1 MANNNN
7 LLFNAALD
15 AFVSASVFQRNIVD
29 PTAADSAALV
39 AQGVQFATE
48 VDAKIPNDALIS
60 GGGGVTLPPT
70 TAAIANAQESKVSL
84 LYGICQA
91 VRAAQFQNPATPV
104 PAINFSVVAAAIAAL
119 YTETVASQ
127 SLG

>member
-7 LLFNAALD
+7 LLFNAALG

-60 GGGGVTLPPT
+60 AGGGGALPPT
-70 TAAIANAQESKVSL
+70 TAAITDAQASKVSL

-91 VRAAQFQNPATPV
+91 VRAAQFQNPAVPV
-104 PAINFSVVAAAIAAL
+104 PAASFSIVATAVAAL

-127 SLG
+127 ALG